1 MPRTRFGVGAARREA
16 AEYSD
21 HWRTVAT
28 AGFQSVEHAL
38 KRGHAVG
45 DAVAD
50 SVADA

>member
-1 MPRTRFGVGAARREA
+1 MSRRRSGDCAARREA

-45 DAVAD
+45 EAVAD